1 MDQLGEKELAVMR
14 FLHDHVFDHI
24 LNSPT
29 ASNNLK
35 AGVRQTIYR
44 MQQLPANKMVQFYW
58 SAIQGTDRSIR
69 FADLMRQEGFSRFE
83 DRQVL
88 EQFRV
93 RFDDKFLRNKAAT

>member
-1 MDQLGEKELAVMR
+1 MTDKLGGKESAVMQ
-14 FLHDHVFDHI
+14 FLHEHVFDHI

-58 SAIQGTDRSIR
+58 SAIKGTDRSIR
-69 FADLMRQEGFSRFE
+69 FANLMRQEGFSRFE
-83 DRQVL
+83 DPEVL
-88 EQFRV
+88 ERFRLK
-93 RFDDKFLRNKAAT
+93 FDDQFLRSKPS